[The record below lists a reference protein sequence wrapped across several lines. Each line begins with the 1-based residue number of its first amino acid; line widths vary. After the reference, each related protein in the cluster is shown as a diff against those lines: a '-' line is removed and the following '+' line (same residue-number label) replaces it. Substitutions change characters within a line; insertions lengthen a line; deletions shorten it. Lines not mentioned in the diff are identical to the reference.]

1 MQLRLP
7 VFRYTTPTM
16 PKRKRTYSR
25 KKRSFKRR
33 RFRRATRTIGR
44 SLRLGAKNAPLP
56 KKLKS
61 KFIYTTALYNIASSG
76 PAPVTHVFS
85 LNGLYDPEVATGGNQ
100 PRGFDQLMLLYDHYV
115 VIGVKARIDFTNAS
129 TTNPVYCY
137 AAVRDSASVSTNY
150 RDYMED
156 AKTKWKILDTEGS
169 GRGVNSMNMVC
180 NPNKFLGRSKPMAD
194 PDLKGDVTTNP
205 TEQAYLHVG
214 GLCTDL
220 FTASNINAV
229 VTLEYTAVLI
239 EPKQVVAS

>member
-1 MQLRLP
+1 M
-7 VFRYTTPTM
+7 V
-16 PKRKRTYSR
+16 KRKRTYSR
-25 KKRSFKRR
+25 KKRTFKRR
-33 RFRRATRTIGR
+33 RRFKRATRTIGR
-44 SLRLGAKNAPLP
+44 SLSLGGKNAPLP

-61 KFIYTTALYNIASSG
+61 KFIYTSTIYNIASTAAS
-76 PAPVTHVFS
+76 PVTHVFS
-85 LNGLYDPEVATGGNQ
+85 LNGLYDPEIAAGGNQ

-115 VIGVKARIDFTNAS
+115 VIGVKARIDFVNAS
-129 TTNPVYCY
+129 TTNPVYVY

-194 PDLKGDVTTNP
+194 PDLKGTVAANP

-220 FTASNINAV
+220 FTTSNIGV
-229 VTLEYTAVLI
+229 IVTLEYTAVLI
-239 EPKQVVAS
+239 EPKQVTAS